1 MARPERGSF
10 FTLKVY
16 EWVRVS
22 LVEIYDRVKK
32 SVIYLV
38 LVSSE
43 SEGLT
48 KGAGVSLV
56 ERYGRVKKS
65 VIYSVLV

>member
-1 MARPERGSF
+1 MARPEGGSF
-10 FTLKVY
+10 FTLKVC

-22 LVEIYDRVKK
+22 LAEIYDRVKK
-32 SVIYLV
+32 SVIYSV

-48 KGAGVSLV
+48 KGVGVSLV

>member
-1 MARPERGSF
+1 M
-10 FTLKVY
+10 LKVY
-16 EWVRVS
+16 ERVRV
-22 LVEIYDRVKK
+22 LLAEIYDRVKK
-32 SVIYLV
+32 SVIYSV

-48 KGAGVSLV
+48 KGVGVSLV